1 MDLARGKGIK
11 NTTTVG
17 SRWLNS
23 GAFAIDRQ
31 GTVVWSHVASQADDV
46 SDLEAAVKA
55 IKNKSSVA

>member
-23 GAFAIDRQ
+23 GAFAVD
-31 GTVVWSHVASQADDV
+31 GKGVVLWSHVATRADDV
-46 SDLEAAVKA
+46 SNLEAAVNA
-55 IKNKSSVA
+55 IQAAR